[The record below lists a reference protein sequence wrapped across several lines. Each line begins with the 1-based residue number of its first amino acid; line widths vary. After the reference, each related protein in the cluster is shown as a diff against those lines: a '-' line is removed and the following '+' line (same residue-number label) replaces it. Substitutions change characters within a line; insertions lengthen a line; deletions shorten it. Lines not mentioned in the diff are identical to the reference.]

1 MPNYYDIGDIVR
13 TSSTFTDTG
22 GVKADPTAVHWV
34 YTTPDGTDVLASR
47 TGTSTAQN
55 GITRTTVGN
64 YYGDITTTASG
75 PYHYRFSSTGSITTS
90 AEWVFRVRRRY
101 TST

>member
-1 MPNYYDIGDIVR
+1 MPNQYDIGDIVR

-22 GVKADPTAVHWV
+22 GVKADPGTVHWV

-47 TGTSTAQN
+47 SGTSTASN
-55 GITRTTVGN
+55 GIHRTTDGV

-75 PYHYRFSSTGSITTS
+75 PYHYRFNSTGNITTA
-90 AEWVFRVRRRY
+90 AEWVFRVRKR
-101 TST
+101 